1 MTTPRR
7 RQKAAA
13 DKSRPA
19 AVYLKSIGYGMRR
32 LEADGITSPVVSVSC
47 QYKQTTTFDDA
58 VQIEVSLEKY
68 SGVKLEMSYTMTNLE
83 TGAVVF
89 TGQSSHCFI
98 DENGRPVAVKK
109 HFPDFDA
116 ALKEQIS
123 QKNCL

>member
-1 MTTPRR
+1 M
-7 RQKAAA
+7 ALIHF
-13 DKSRPA
+13 
-19 AVYLKSIGYGMRR
+19 LKPKNQ

-58 VQIEVSLEKY
+58 VQIEVVLEKY